1 MDNEEKTKQWTMKKR
16 QNNGQRRK
24 DKTMDNEEKT
34 NQWTKKK
41 RHIESNT
48 GESTR

>member
-1 MDNEEKTKQWTMKKR
+1 MKKR